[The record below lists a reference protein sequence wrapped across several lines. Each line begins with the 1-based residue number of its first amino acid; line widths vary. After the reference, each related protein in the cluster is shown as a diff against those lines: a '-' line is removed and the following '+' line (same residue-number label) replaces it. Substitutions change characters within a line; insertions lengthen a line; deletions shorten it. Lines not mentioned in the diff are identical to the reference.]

1 MSDIRDQRELDEL
14 RKRLY
19 ARGPIDNGVERHELE
34 DNPVDVARNFTLPI
48 AEEESSTQTI
58 TENPHRYRK
67 FVLLASLTIFVIV
80 AAASAAYYYWGNN
93 RISGENITFNIAG
106 NNNISGGETVSF
118 QIGVTNQNSVAIE
131 GASLIVKYPEGTRSV
146 VEPVKNIYEERI
158 DVGMLGPGEAK
169 NIQLQVAV
177 YGKENQQSQIKATF
191 EYRIVGSDSVFY
203 KDTEPFNVRIISSP
217 IILQVDSV
225 RRVSAGQP
233 VQITLKAKS
242 NTNKILKDVLITS
255 KYPSS
260 FSFKNAEPAPL
271 YNQNVWKIAE
281 LKPEES
287 ETIVIN
293 GSITGL
299 TNEGLVVDFSAGAA
313 LTDNEFI
320 VGSLLAE
327 ARAEFVLEQPF
338 IAVDIDIA
346 GDKDRSVV
354 LEEDKSSVVQ
364 VSIKNTLKEPVYD
377 MVVEVVPSGNALKAD
392 SIQSRQGFYD
402 SNKNLVRFDVSN
414 TPEFTEVQP
423 GQVRTL
429 NFSIDPVLGQ
439 TTASFSV
446 AVNVYAKRV
455 AEPTT
460 VASQLVGTVTAEARY
475 ESAVSIEGSLAH
487 VNGPI
492 PPKPGQATR
501 YKVTLVAG
509 GGANNLRNTVVSTSL
524 PTYIEWQNE
533 STGEGVVNFNPI
545 SRELQWDIG
554 DINNGTQKELSF
566 AINFLPSTSQTGST
580 PILVN
585 GLNLSAID
593 RFTNTAVET
602 SVGGITSELDGLSEE
617 SGVVTQ

>member
-19 ARGPIDNGVERHELE
+19 ARGPVSSGVERHELT
-34 DNPVDVARNFTLPI
+34 DTPVDVSADWDLPEEDHTV
-48 AEEESSTQTI
+48 AEH
-58 TENPHRYRK
+58 PHRYRK
-67 FVLLASLTIFVIV
+67 FVLIASVVIFTLV
-80 AAASAAYYYWGNN
+80 AAASAAYFYFGNN

-146 VEPVKNIYEERI
+146 TEPVKNLYEERI

-177 YGKENQQSQIKATF
+177 YGKENQQSQIKATL

-203 KDTEPFNVRIISSP
+203 KDAESFNVQIISSP

-233 VQITLKAKS
+233 VQITVKVKS
-242 NTNKILKDVLITS
+242 NTNKVLKDVLITS
-255 KYPSS
+255 RYPSG
-260 FSFKNAEPAPL
+260 FTYKTAVPEPL
-271 YNQNVWKIAE
+271 YNQNVWKIDE
-281 LKPEES
+281 LKPEET
-287 ETIVIN
+287 ETIIIN
-293 GSITGL
+293 GTIVGL
-299 TNEGLVVDFSAGAA
+299 TNEGLVVDFTAGAA

-320 VGSLLAE
+320 VGSLLSE

-346 GDKDRSVV
+346 GDRDKSVV
-354 LEEDKSSVVQ
+354 LDEDKSSVVQ
-364 VSIKNTLKEPVYD
+364 VAIKNTLKEPVYD
-377 MVVEVVPSGNALKAD
+377 MVVEVIPSGNALRAD

-402 SNKNLVRFDVSN
+402 SNKNLVRWDVSN
-414 TPEFTEVQP
+414 TPEFVQVQP

-439 TTASFSV
+439 MTASFNI
-446 AVNVYAKRV
+446 AVNVYAKRI
-455 AEPTT
+455 AEPAA
-460 VASQLVGTVTAEARY
+460 VQQLIGTVTAEARY
-475 ESAVSIEGSLAH
+475 ASAASIEGILSH
-487 VNGPI
+487 VNGPL

-501 YKVTLVAG
+501 YQVKLVAA
-509 GGANNLRNTVVSTSL
+509 GGANNLRNAVVTTSL
-524 PTYIEWQNE
+524 PTFVEWQNE
-533 STGEGVVNFNPI
+533 FSGPGTVTFNPI
-545 SRELQWDIG
+545 SRQLEWNIG
-554 DINNGTQKELSF
+554 DINSGTTKELLF
-566 AINFLPSTSQTGST
+566 ALNFLPSTSQINTT

-585 GLNLSAID
+585 NLNLSAVD
-593 RFTNTAVET
+593 RFTNTPVTT
-602 SVGGITSELDGLSEE
+602 SVGGITSEINGLSQER
-617 SGVVTQ
+617 GVVTP

>member
-19 ARGPIDNGVERHELE
+19 ARGPINNGVERHELV
-34 DNPVDVARNFTLPI
+34 DSPVNVARSWSVPT
-48 AEEESSTQTI
+48 EEVESG
-58 TENPHRYRK
+58 TEANQEHSHRYRK
-67 FVLLASLTIFVIV
+67 FVLIASVIIFVVV
-80 AAASAAYYYWGNN
+80 ASASAAYYYFGNN
-93 RISGENITFNIAG
+93 RISGDNITFNIAG

-118 QIGVTNQNSVAIE
+118 QIGVTNQNTVAIE
-131 GASLIVKYPEGTRSV
+131 GAALIVKYPDGTRSV
-146 VEPVKNIYEERI
+146 TEPVKNLYEERI
-158 DVGMLGPGEAK
+158 DVGMLSPGEAK

-177 YGKENQQSQIKATF
+177 YGKENQQSQIKATL

-203 KDTEPFNVRIISSP
+203 KDVEPFNIQIVTSP

-233 VQITLKAKS
+233 VQITLKVKS
-242 NTNKILKDVLITS
+242 NTSKTLKDVLITS
-255 KYPSS
+255 KYPNN
-260 FSFKNAEPAPL
+260 FSFKTAEPAPL
-271 YNQNVWKIAE
+271 YNQNVWKIIE
-281 LKPEES
+281 LKPEET

-299 TNEGLVVDFSAGAA
+299 TNEGLVVDFTAGAA
-313 LTDNEFI
+313 ETDNEFI

-346 GDKDRSVV
+346 GDKDRFVV

-364 VSIKNTLKEPVYD
+364 VSIKNTLKEPVHD
-377 MVVEVVPSGNALKAD
+377 MVVEVVPNGNALKAD

-414 TPEFTEVQP
+414 TPEFVQVQP

-429 NFSIDPVLGQ
+429 SFTIDPALGQ
-439 TTASFSV
+439 MTASFNI

-455 AEPTT
+455 SEPNAEQ
-460 VASQLVGTVTAEARY
+460 QLIGTVLAEARY
-475 ESAVSIEGSLAH
+475 ASAASIEGELSP
-487 VNGPI
+487 VTGPI

-501 YKVTLVAG
+501 YQVKLTAR
-509 GGANNLRNTVVSTSL
+509 GGANNLRNTVVTTSL
-524 PTYIEWQNE
+524 PTYVEWQNE
-533 STGEGVVNFNPI
+533 SSGEGTVVFNPV
-545 SRELQWDIG
+545 SRQLEWNIG
-554 DINNGTQKELSF
+554 DINSGTKKELTF
-566 AINFLPSTSQTGST
+566 ALNFLPSISQVNTT

-585 GLNLSAID
+585 NLAFSAID
-593 RFTNTAVET
+593 RFTNTPVTT
-602 SVGGITSELDGLSEE
+602 SVGVITSEIKGSPQE

>member
-19 ARGPIDNGVERHELE
+19 ARGPVDNGIERHELE
-34 DNPVDVARNFTLPI
+34 DNPVDVATSWSVLNTTEAPGQQTT
-48 AEEESSTQTI
+48 EER
-58 TENPHRYRK
+58 PHRYRK
-67 FVLLASLTIFVIV
+67 FILIASIAIFGIV
-80 AAASAAYYYWGNN
+80 ATASAAYYYWGNN

-146 VEPVKNIYEERI
+146 TEPVKNLYEERI

-177 YGKENQQSQIKATF
+177 YGKENQPSQIKATL

-203 KDTEPFNVRIISSP
+203 KDAEAFNIQIISSP
-217 IILQVDSV
+217 IILQVESI

-242 NTNKILKDVLITS
+242 NTNKVLKDVLITS

-260 FSFKNAEPAPL
+260 FSFKSAEPAPL
-271 YNQNVWKIAE
+271 YNQNVWKIDE
-281 LKPEES
+281 LKPEET

-293 GSITGL
+293 GTITGL
-299 TNEGLVVDFSAGAA
+299 TNEGMVVDFTAGAA

-346 GDKDRSVV
+346 GDEDRSVV
-354 LEEDKSSVVQ
+354 LEEDKSSVVK
-364 VSIKNTLKEPVYD
+364 VLIKNTLNEPVYD
-377 MVVEVVPSGNALKAD
+377 MVVEVIPGGNALEAG
-392 SIQSRQGFYD
+392 SIKSSQGFYD

-414 TPEFTEVQP
+414 TPELEQLQP
-423 GQVRTL
+423 GQVRNL
-429 NFSIDPVLGQ
+429 NFSIDPVPGQ
-439 TTASFSV
+439 TTASFNI

-455 AEPTT
+455 AEPAS
-460 VASQLVGTVTAEARY
+460 ASQLVGTVTAEARY
-475 ESAVSIEGSLAH
+475 ESAVSIEGVLTH
-487 VNGPI
+487 VNGPV

-501 YKVTLVAG
+501 YQVMLKAG
-509 GGANNLRNTVVSTSL
+509 AGANNLRNTVVTTSL
-524 PTYIEWQNE
+524 PTYVEWQNE
-533 STGEGVVNFNPI
+533 FTSEGKVTFNPI
-545 SRELQWDIG
+545 SRQLEWNIG
-554 DINNGTQKELSF
+554 DINSGAQKELTF
-566 AINFLPSTSQTGST
+566 ALNFLPSTSQIGVT

-585 GLNLSAID
+585 NLNLSAVD
-593 RFTNTAVET
+593 RFTNTPVTT
-602 SVGGITSELDGLSEE
+602 SVRGITSEPKGLPEE
-617 SGVVTQ
+617 NGIVTQ

>member
-19 ARGPIDNGVERHELE
+19 ARGSVEGGVKRHELT
-34 DNPVDVARNFTLPI
+34 DNPVDVARSWNVPAEAEPASV
-48 AEEESSTQTI
+48 AEEAH
-58 TENPHRYRK
+58 PHRYRK
-67 FVLLASLTIFVIV
+67 FVLIASMVIFALV
-80 AAASAAYYYWGNN
+80 ATASTAYFYFGNN
-93 RISGENITFNIAG
+93 RISGDNITFNIAG

-118 QIGVTNQNSVAIE
+118 HIGVTNQNTVAIE

-146 VEPVKNIYEERI
+146 TEPIKNLYEERI

-177 YGKENQQSQIKATF
+177 YGKENQQSQIKATL

-203 KDTEPFNVRIISSP
+203 KEAEVFNVQIVSSP

-233 VQITLKAKS
+233 VQITLKVKS
-242 NTNKILKDVLITS
+242 NTNKVLKDVLITS
-255 KYPSS
+255 KYPSGFGYKS
-260 FSFKNAEPAPL
+260 AVPDPL
-271 YNQNVWKIAE
+271 YNQNVWKIDE
-281 LKPEES
+281 LKPEET
-287 ETIVIN
+287 EMIVIN

-327 ARAEFVLEQPF
+327 TRAEFVLEQPF

-346 GDKDRSVV
+346 GDDDRSVV

-402 SNKNLVRFDVSN
+402 SNKNLVRWDVSN
-414 TPEFTEVQP
+414 TPEFVQVQP
-423 GQVRTL
+423 GQVRAL

-439 TTASFSV
+439 TTASFNI

-455 AEPTT
+455 AEP
-460 VASQLVGTVTAEARY
+460 AAQQQLVGTVTAEARY
-475 ESAVSIEGSLAH
+475 ASAASIEGVLTH
-487 VNGPI
+487 VTGPL

-501 YKVTLVAG
+501 YQVKLRAG
-509 GGANNLRNTVVSTSL
+509 GGANNLRNAVVKTSL
-524 PTYIEWQNE
+524 PTFVEWQNE
-533 STGEGVVNFNPI
+533 FSGEGTATFNPV
-545 SRELQWDIG
+545 SRQLEWNIG
-554 DINNGTQKELSF
+554 DINSGVTKELTF
-566 AINFLPSTSQTGST
+566 ALNFLPSTSQVNTT

-585 GLNLSAID
+585 NLTLSATD
-593 RFTNTAVET
+593 RFTNTPVET
-602 SVGGITSELDGLSEE
+602 SVGGITSEIKGLPQE
-617 SGVVTQ
+617 SGVVTP

>member
-19 ARGPIDNGVERHELE
+19 ARGPVSSGVERHELT
-34 DNPVDVARNFTLPI
+34 DTPVDVSADWDLPEEDHTV
-48 AEEESSTQTI
+48 AEH
-58 TENPHRYRK
+58 PHRYRK
-67 FVLLASLTIFVIV
+67 FVLIASVVIFTLV
-80 AAASAAYYYWGNN
+80 AAASAAYFYFGNN

-146 VEPVKNIYEERI
+146 TEPVKNLYEERI

-177 YGKENQQSQIKATF
+177 YGKENQQSQIKATL

-203 KDTEPFNVRIISSP
+203 KDAEPFNVQIISSP

-233 VQITLKAKS
+233 VQITVKVKS
-242 NTNKILKDVLITS
+242 NTNKVLKDVLITS
-255 KYPSS
+255 RYPSG
-260 FSFKNAEPAPL
+260 FTYKTAVPEPL
-271 YNQNVWKIAE
+271 YNQNVWKIDE
-281 LKPEES
+281 LKPEET
-287 ETIVIN
+287 ETIIIN
-293 GSITGL
+293 GTIVGL
-299 TNEGLVVDFSAGAA
+299 TNEGLVVDFTAGAA

-320 VGSLLAE
+320 VGSLLSE

-346 GDKDRSVV
+346 GDRDKSVV
-354 LEEDKSSVVQ
+354 LDEDKSSVVQ
-364 VSIKNTLKEPVYD
+364 VAIKNTLKEPVYD
-377 MVVEVVPSGNALKAD
+377 MVVEVIPSGNALRAD

-402 SNKNLVRFDVSN
+402 SNKNLVRWDVSN
-414 TPEFTEVQP
+414 TPEFVQVQP

-439 TTASFSV
+439 MTASFNI
-446 AVNVYAKRV
+446 AVNVYAKRI
-455 AEPTT
+455 AEPAA
-460 VASQLVGTVTAEARY
+460 VQQLIGTVTAEARY
-475 ESAVSIEGSLAH
+475 ASAASIEGILSH
-487 VNGPI
+487 VNGPL

-501 YKVTLVAG
+501 YQVKLVAA
-509 GGANNLRNTVVSTSL
+509 GGANNLRNAVVTTSL
-524 PTYIEWQNE
+524 PTFVEWQNE
-533 STGEGVVNFNPI
+533 FSGPGTVTFNPI
-545 SRELQWDIG
+545 SRQLEWNIG
-554 DINNGTQKELSF
+554 DINSGTTKELLF
-566 AINFLPSTSQTGST
+566 ALNFLPSTSQINTT

-585 GLNLSAID
+585 NLNLSAVD
-593 RFTNTAVET
+593 RFTNTPVTT
-602 SVGGITSELDGLSEE
+602 SVGGITSEINGLSQER
-617 SGVVTQ
+617 GVVTP